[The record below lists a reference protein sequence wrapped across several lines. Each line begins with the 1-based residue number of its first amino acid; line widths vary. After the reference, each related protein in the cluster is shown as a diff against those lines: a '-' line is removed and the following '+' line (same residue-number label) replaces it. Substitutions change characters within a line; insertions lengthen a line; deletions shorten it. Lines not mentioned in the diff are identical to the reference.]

1 MLELL
6 KLVKCE
12 FLKLK
17 RKKFIPI
24 GVIFSLLFPIAL
36 TFIVKGQFVSGE
48 YLSQKDAFDSLF
60 DMVIVYGMQFLL
72 PCMLGI
78 LAAVIFFEERDND
91 TFKNLKTIPITS
103 TQLVISKII
112 LMLICSI
119 IFCLLSCIASGI
131 CGLIFFELNDFGY
144 KLLISAEMG
153 ILMGIGILP
162 LVVVVVYFSKT
173 YIFSILLCVFWTSLN
188 TLITAMYDVLPKFVL
203 WILPIPLSMFW
214 SSKELLERGM
224 VLDLSEFQKLNL
236 LPSTLETFAILGVI
250 GIISIFL
257 IDYIYRK
264 RSE

>member
-1 MLELL
+1 ML

-17 RKKFIPI
+17 RKKLIPI
-24 GVIFSLLFPIAL
+24 GMVFSLVLPIAL
-36 TFIVKGQFVSGE
+36 SFVIKNEFISGE
-48 YLSQKDAFDSLF
+48 YMSKKDAFDSLF

-72 PCMLGI
+72 PCILGI

-91 TFKNLKTIPITS
+91 TFKNLKAIPVTS

-112 LMLICSI
+112 FMLICSI
-119 IFCLLSCIASGI
+119 VFCILSAIATGI
-131 CGLIFFELNDFGY
+131 CGLIVFEVSDFGY
-144 KLLISAEMG
+144 KILISAEMG
-153 ILMGIGILP
+153 VLMGLGILP

-173 YIFSILLCVFWTSLN
+173 YIFSILLCIFWTSLN
-188 TLITAMYDVLPKFVL
+188 TLVTAMYDVLPKFVL
-203 WILPIPLSMFW
+203 WGLPIPLSMFW
-214 SSKELLERGM
+214 SSKKLLDRGFI
-224 VLDLSEFQKLNL
+224 LDLSAFQKLNL
-236 LPSTLETFAILGVI
+236 LPSTLETFAILGTI

>member
-1 MLELL
+1 ML

-78 LAAVIFFEERDND
+78 LAA
-91 TFKNLKTIPITS
+91 
-103 TQLVISKII
+103 
-112 LMLICSI
+112 
-119 IFCLLSCIASGI
+119 
-131 CGLIFFELNDFGY
+131 
-144 KLLISAEMG
+144 
-153 ILMGIGILP
+153 
-162 LVVVVVYFSKT
+162 
-173 YIFSILLCVFWTSLN
+173 FSILLCVFWTSLN

>member
-1 MLELL
+1 
-6 KLVKCE
+6 
-12 FLKLK
+12 
-17 RKKFIPI
+17 
-24 GVIFSLLFPIAL
+24 
-36 TFIVKGQFVSGE
+36 
-48 YLSQKDAFDSLF
+48 
-60 DMVIVYGMQFLL
+60 
-72 PCMLGI
+72 
-78 LAAVIFFEERDND
+78 
-91 TFKNLKTIPITS
+91 
-103 TQLVISKII
+103 
-112 LMLICSI
+112 MLICSI

-153 ILMGIGILP
+153 ILMGIGFLP

-188 TLITAMYDVLPKFVL
+188 TLITITAMYDVLPKFVL